1 MAWGG
6 SKKLFPPQGS
16 APWGGSKIF
25 PLQGSAPWGGSR
37 LQIFRPEG
45 GASERKSMD
54 LDCCGAARRRQKIF
68 GTFLC
73 PYTFSPSFSS
83 LFDVRKCYFLKEN
96 ECLGEL
102 DSQNFLVPPSDFG
115 NCPPMVGGKFSGFP
129 PRVCPHGGQNCP
141 PRGPPH
147 GGGQFFR
154 KSYSPPTMGGKLDPC
169 GEL

>member
-1 MAWGG
+1 MGGG

-129 PRVCPHGGQNCP
+129 PQGMPPWGAKLPPQGSAPWGGSFSENP
-141 PRGPPH
+141 IP
-147 GGGQFFR
+147 
-154 KSYSPPTMGGKLDPC
+154 PPTMGGKLDPWSRNP
-169 GEL
+169 